1 MARQPVGPGN
11 SFHLVSWTF
20 AKGNLVALERKVA
33 EAMAKAEHQ
42 EQGQTTESQ
51 QGH

>member
-1 MARQPVGPGN
+1 
-11 SFHLVSWTF
+11 
-20 AKGNLVALERKVA
+20 LERKVA
-33 EAMAKAEHQ
+33 EAMAKAKHQ

>member
-1 MARQPVGPGN
+1 
-11 SFHLVSWTF
+11 
-20 AKGNLVALERKVA
+20 LERKVA

-42 EQGQTTESQ
+42 EQGKTTESQ